1 MTAGRTLGLSRE
13 AAARFSMLMSLP
25 VIGASGLYAMY
36 KLMGAEPTAQSATL
50 MNGLV
55 VAGLSFVTAYAC
67 IALFMKWVGRIGFFP
82 FMIYR
87 LLLGAGLL
95 IWIMST

>member
-1 MTAGRTLGLSRE
+1 
-13 AAARFSMLMSLP
+13 MST
-25 VIGASGLYAMY
+25 
-36 KLMGAEPTAQSATL
+36 EPTAQSATL

-87 LLLGAGLL
+87 LILGFGL
-95 IWIMST
+95 IVFIFAT

>member
-1 MTAGRTLGLSRE
+1 
-13 AAARFSMLMSLP
+13 MLMSLP
-25 VIGASGLYAMY
+25 VIGASGLYAML
-36 KLMGAEPTAQSATL
+36 KLMRADAAEQSATFA
-50 MNGLV
+50 NGIV

-87 LLLGAGLL
+87 LMLGFGLL
-95 IWIMST
+95 VFIFAT